1 MTGIAAEGVKVIAQA
16 ATKIDSQARTVG
28 LADGGSVGYDRLV
41 LSPGIDLRF
50 DALPGYDEDAA
61 LKMPHAWKAGEQTML
76 LRKQIE
82 AMEDGGT
89 VVLAVP
95 AAPLR
100 CPPAPYERASLIA
113 HYLKNNKPRSKILIL
128 DAKDG
133 FSQQRLF
140 EAAWK
145 ELYPGMIERIA
156 LSQGGRVTSVD
167 PATNTIVT
175 DFGNYT
181 AQVASVI
188 PPQKA
193 GRIAEIAGAAD
204 NTGWC
209 PIDPVSFASKLVPNI
224 HVIGDASDRRRHSE
238 IRVRRACAGQSL
250 RRRDREHAVGQ
261 IAGDATA
268 DRRLLQY
275 GRTGLCVLAV
285 GRLSAQGR
293 PVRRGRG
300 RGEPRQCAAR
310 GARARGG
317 SCGKLVQD
325 RSRWI
330 HLARSAIQITG
341 LMPRGSVAG
350 PALPG
355 RRPRPCGPIPSRAT
369 PYRNRS
375 RMREATRR
383 AAARWWSN
391 GQALASSATTVHF
404 PNRSSRAIWP
414 PSLAGT
420 GSRWS
425 EGQLA
430 ASAGRCLPPQCRDD
444 HAVLLSRRRPDPRRP
459 GRGAASRSCRPNRSR
474 ISWRIW

>member
-1 MTGIAAEGVKVIAQA
+1 MDVTRRPSRRDIARGIAASVTASILPSMSSWPAFAQAAARIVVIGGGFGGASCARTLRQLDPRLQVTLIEPNRIFTACPFSNEVIAGLRELQAQQFTYDGIAAAGVKVIAQA
-16 ATKIDSQARTVG
+16 ATKIDSQARSVG

-167 PATNTIVT
+167 PATNTIIT

-209 PIDPVSFASKLVPNI
+209 PIDPTSFASKLVPNI
-224 HVIGDASDRRRHSE
+224 HVIGDATIAGGIPKSASAAHAQGK
-238 IRVRRACAGQSL
+238 ACAAAIVNMLSGKSPETPRLTGACYNTVAPGYAFSLSGVYQPKDGQFAEVEGATSPVNAP
-250 RRRDREHAVGQ
+250 REV
-261 IAGDATA
+261 
-268 DRRLLQY
+268 
-275 GRTGLCVLAV
+275 
-285 GRLSAQGR
+285 
-293 PVRRGRG
+293 
-300 RGEPRQCAAR
+300 
-310 GARARGG
+310 RAREAEAAENWFR
-317 SCGKLVQD
+317 K
-325 RSRWI
+325 
-330 HLARSAIQITG
+330 ITVDTFG
-341 LMPRGSVAG
+341 
-350 PALPG
+350 
-355 RRPRPCGPIPSRAT
+355 
-369 PYRNRS
+369 
-375 RMREATRR
+375 
-383 AAARWWSN
+383 
-391 GQALASSATTVHF
+391 
-404 PNRSSRAIWP
+404 
-414 PSLAGT
+414 
-420 GSRWS
+420 
-425 EGQLA
+425 
-430 ASAGRCLPPQCRDD
+430 
-444 HAVLLSRRRPDPRRP
+444 
-459 GRGAASRSCRPNRSR
+459 
-474 ISWRIW
+474 